1 MLRREWPLLL
11 QCCSLPRDTQKIAS
25 LLSAVRDFDS
35 LFRLADEHSVVA
47 HLATA
52 LATVPDAPIPATLL
66 SALRDRHRLQSLFT
80 LTMAAELFRIRD
92 RLDQSGIEFVVV
104 KGPVLSL
111 RAYGDP
117 AARRYVDLDLLIR
130 HDDNLRAA
138 EALVR
143 AGYVSQIPIEAIRAG
158 KIPGE
163 YLFRRPDTNIIF
175 ELHTEKTFRYCPL
188 PLPIE
193 KYLQTKTFLQLD
205 GQAIPVLSLEDEF
218 VLICIHGAKHF
229 WERLMWISDV
239 AAMVHRHPELDWKCI
254 QQSAEEVGAARMVRL
269 ALLLADRL
277 LHGPVPL
284 PMKDEV
290 ARDSVSVRLA
300 EQIET
305 WLPFAGCAAPPVAQR
320 AFFRFRVAGSGVAGA
335 RYLTRLS
342 FSPTEEDW
350 SSELDGTSRRFA
362 EILRRPFRLAKKY
375 RRPEP

>member
-1 MLRREWPLLL
+1 
-11 QCCSLPRDTQKIAS
+11 
-25 LLSAVRDFDS
+25 
-35 LFRLADEHSVVA
+35 
-47 HLATA
+47 
-52 LATVPDAPIPATLL
+52 
-66 SALRDRHRLQSLFT
+66 
-80 LTMAAELFRIRD
+80 
-92 RLDQSGIEFVVV
+92 
-104 KGPVLSL
+104 
-111 RAYGDP
+111 
-117 AARRYVDLDLLIR
+117 
-130 HDDNLRAA
+130 
-138 EALVR
+138 
-143 AGYVSQIPIEAIRAG
+143 
-158 KIPGE
+158 
-163 YLFRRPDTNIIF
+163 
-175 ELHTEKTFRYCPL
+175 
-188 PLPIE
+188 
-193 KYLQTKTFLQLD
+193 
-205 GQAIPVLSLEDEF
+205 
-218 VLICIHGAKHF
+218 LICIHGAKHF

-239 AAMVHRHPELDWKCI
+239 AAMLHRHPELDWKYI

-269 ALLLADRL
+269 ALLLAERL

-375 RRPEP
+375 RRPDS

>member
-1 MLRREWPLLL
+1 MLRREWPLL
-11 QCCSLPRDTQKIAS
+11 QECCSFPRDTKKIAS
-25 LLSAVRDFDS
+25 LLGEVRDLDS
-35 LFRLADEHSVVA
+35 LLPLAEEHGVAA

-52 LATVPDAPIPATLL
+52 LATVPEAPIPAAFVG
-66 SALRDRHRLQSLFT
+66 ALRDRHRLQSLFT

-92 RLDQSGIEFVVV
+92 VLSQSGIEFVVV

-111 RAYGDP
+111 RAYDDP

-130 HDDNLRAA
+130 HDDSLRAA
-138 EALVR
+138 EALVS
-143 AGYVSQIPIEAIRAG
+143 AGYVPHIPIESIRAG

-163 YLFRRPDTNIIF
+163 YLFRRPDTEIIF
-175 ELHTEKTFRYCPL
+175 ELHTEKTFRYFPL

-193 KYLQTKTFLQLD
+193 KYLQTKASLQLD

-239 AAMVHRHPELDWKCI
+239 AAMVHRHPELDWKRVR
-254 QQSAEEVGAARMVRL
+254 QSAADVGAARMVRL
-269 ALLLADRL
+269 ALLLATRFL
-277 LHGPVPL
+277 RAPVPP

-290 ARDSVSVRLA
+290 ARDSVSARLA
-300 EQIET
+300 AQIET
-305 WLPFAGCAAPPVAQR
+305 WLPFAGGVAPPITQR
-320 AFFRFRVAGSGVAGA
+320 ALFRFRVAGGGVAGA
-335 RYLTRLS
+335 RYLSRLS

-350 SSELDGTSRRFA
+350 SPQSDGTPHRFA
-362 EILRRPFRLAKKY
+362 ETLRRPFRLAKKY